1 MIYNNNDDNNIR
13 NNGNS
18 VVDIAL
24 SGTSFPLFLGRIG
37 IWSVGFCEG
46 RKTKGAGESTTNS
59 TLLHM

>member
-13 NNGNS
+13 NNENS

-37 IWSVGFCEG
+37 I
-46 RKTKGAGESTTNS
+46 
-59 TLLHM
+59 

>member
-24 SGTSFPLFLGRIG
+24 SGNPFPLFLGRIG
-37 IWSVGFCEG
+37 I
-46 RKTKGAGESTTNS
+46 
-59 TLLHM
+59 